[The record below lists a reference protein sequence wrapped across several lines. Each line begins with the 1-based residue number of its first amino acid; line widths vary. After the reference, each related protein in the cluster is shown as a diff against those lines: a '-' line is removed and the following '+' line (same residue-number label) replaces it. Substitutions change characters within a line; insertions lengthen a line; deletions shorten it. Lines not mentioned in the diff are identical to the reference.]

1 MIPLEDQEKLIIML
15 NSPICQ
21 IHTCLFE
28 FKSLFN
34 TSLKVLFFQISKE
47 SKFLISS

>member
-1 MIPLEDQEKLIIML
+1 MIFLEDQEKLIIVF

-21 IHTCLFE
+21 MHTCLFE
-28 FKSLFN
+28 FKSLIN
-34 TSLKVLFFQISKE
+34 TSVKVLLFQISKV